1 MPHVNSV
8 CMQVFL
14 DEIGGRYPDD
24 RIIMVM
30 DGAGWHK
37 GQSLIPPVNMRI
49 LFLPSYSPELNP
61 MEHIWDELREKW
73 FHNNVFASLDA
84 LEQHLESALLTLED
98 DHARVKS
105 IVAWPWIINAL

>member
-1 MPHVNSV
+1 
-8 CMQVFL
+8 
-14 DEIGGRYPDD
+14 
-24 RIIMVM
+24 
-30 DGAGWHK
+30 
-37 GQSLIPPVNMRI
+37 
-49 LFLPSYSPELNP
+49 